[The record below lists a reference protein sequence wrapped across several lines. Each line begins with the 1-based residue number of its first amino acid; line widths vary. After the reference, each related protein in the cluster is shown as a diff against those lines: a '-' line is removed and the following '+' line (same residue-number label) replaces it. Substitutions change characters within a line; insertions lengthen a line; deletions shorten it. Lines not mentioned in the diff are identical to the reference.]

1 MKILITEDQLRWL
14 IYEGRDSVLYHYGS
28 KESLVNILQT
38 NKIRASLVDWS
49 EKYFS
54 KGRMFFLST
63 TRVKEFVFLGYDCRI
78 YLDYSKIKQKY
89 KVIPINFFGEK
100 KSTEHEERIL
110 MNEAYLVASDYIT
123 RIDVFAAKY
132 RKYNSEIYRL
142 ATNLNIPIYF
152 FEYKRDYV
160 KGDEKKAEKEIT
172 LQTPDYPENVKGN
185 ILEDNL
191 ISFLSIFYITN
202 KNLHWLKF
210 INKKVLYDRLLLFY
224 KNNSV
229 YRKNFK
235 RIISLMYEND
245 KYWAFLTLL
254 AKTMRKVGASDV
266 DKFLDIQYW
275 KLYKMMEE
283 GDLDYILIEEQE
295 EKLNIYISNGSTG
308 NLNLRGCSLTNLG
321 ELQEIEK
328 TLEISSSKLLID
340 FGKLKTVGVD
350 LIASNC
356 PLLKTFSFLERVD
369 RNLDASNCPELND
382 LGELEE
388 VGKDFY
394 LGDCISLTNLGK
406 LKRVGDLIHLR
417 GCTSLISLDNLE
429 SAKYV
434 DVRDCTSL
442 KNLGKLDNVEKSIYI
457 KNTPLESQ
465 FKSGELGEK
474 YPKLR
479 YKFVI

>member
-1 MKILITEDQLRWL
+1 
-14 IYEGRDSVLYHYGS
+14 
-28 KESLVNILQT
+28 
-38 NKIRASLVDWS
+38 
-49 EKYFS
+49 
-54 KGRMFFLST
+54 
-63 TRVKEFVFLGYDCRI
+63 
-78 YLDYSKIKQKY
+78 
-89 KVIPINFFGEK
+89 
-100 KSTEHEERIL
+100 
-110 MNEAYLVASDYIT
+110 
-123 RIDVFAAKY
+123 
-132 RKYNSEIYRL
+132 
-142 ATNLNIPIYF
+142 
-152 FEYKRDYV
+152 
-160 KGDEKKAEKEIT
+160 
-172 LQTPDYPENVKGN
+172 
-185 ILEDNL
+185 
-191 ISFLSIFYITN
+191 
-202 KNLHWLKF
+202 
-210 INKKVLYDRLLLFY
+210 
-224 KNNSV
+224 
-229 YRKNFK
+229 
-235 RIISLMYEND
+235 MYEND

-254 AKTMRKVGASDV
+254 AKTMQKVGASDV